1 MYVDLTDIKEAP
13 LNLKKSLLASCVVL
27 ASLNVYSQ
35 TLEQAVAIT
44 LATNPEIK
52 STYNEFQSAVKQ
64 ADASTGAYLPSLD
77 LDAGIGYEGINP
89 AESTGRQDSDLTRKE
104 ATLSLTQLLWDGN
117 ATLNDMDRT
126 AAEAES
132 IRFQLLSDAADLA
145 LQVTQVYLDAVKATE
160 ILALSESNLAVHKE
174 IYRDIQRRADSGIGS
189 TADVS
194 QVEARIAKAHG
205 NLLAAQNN
213 LIDTHTQ
220 FRRLVGQE
228 PLGLIY
234 PRADET
240 KLPLSLSDA
249 LVVAYDNHPVIK
261 VSQVDVDSARFQ
273 YKQSKG
279 NYYPTLSIEAS
290 QTWRDDAG
298 GDRGSSD
305 ETLAMLRMRYNLFNG
320 GSDRDLSERA
330 AYQLNQA
337 KDLRDNAFRQVEE
350 SLRLSWSA
358 LDLTLQQK
366 NFLADHVDS
375 ASETVIAY
383 EKQYRIGQRTLLDLL
398 NTENELFEARKDY
411 LDAHYAEQYAKYR
424 VMNATGNLLDA
435 LLVDTPKEWTVRV
448 EY

>member
-1 MYVDLTDIKEAP
+1 MLASCI
-13 LNLKKSLLASCVVL
+13 LLASMN
-27 ASLNVYSQ
+27 SYGQ

-52 STYNEFQSAVKQ
+52 ATYNEFQSAVKENS
-64 ADASTGAYLPSLD
+64 AAGGAYLPSLD
-77 LDAGIGYEGINP
+77 LDAGIGYEGIDP
-89 AESTGRQDSDLTRKE
+89 ADSTGRQDTDLTRKE
-104 ATLSLTQLLWDGN
+104 ATLSLNQLLWDGS

-126 AAEAES
+126 AADAES
-132 IRFQLLSDAADLA
+132 VRQQLISDASDLA
-145 LQVTQVYLDAVKATE
+145 LKVTSVYLEAVKATE
-160 ILALSESNLAVHKE
+160 VLALSESNLAVHKE
-174 IYRDIQRRADSGIGS
+174 IYRDIKRRAQSGVGS

-213 LIDTHTQ
+213 MIDTHTQ
-220 FRRLVGQE
+220 FTRLVGQS
-228 PLGLIY
+228 PSGLIY
-234 PRADET
+234 PRADES
-240 KLPLSLSDA
+240 KLPLSLTEA
-249 LVVAYDNHPVIK
+249 LDEAFENHPVIK

-279 NYYPTLSIEAS
+279 TYYPTFSIEAS
-290 QTWRDDAG
+290 QSWRDDAG
-298 GDRGSSD
+298 GDEGRSD

-320 GSDRDLSERA
+320 GSDRDLADKA
-330 AYQLNQA
+330 AFQLNQA

-350 SLRLSWSA
+350 GLRLSWSA

-366 NFLADHVDS
+366 EFLADHVDS
-375 ASETVIAY
+375 ASKTVIAY

-424 VMNATGNLLDA
+424 VMNATGTLLDA
-435 LLVDTPKEWTVRV
+435 LLVDTPEEWSERV

>member
-1 MYVDLTDIKEAP
+1 MLASCI
-13 LNLKKSLLASCVVL
+13 LLASMN
-27 ASLNVYSQ
+27 SYGQ

-52 STYNEFQSAVKQ
+52 ATYNEFQSAVKENS
-64 ADASTGAYLPSLD
+64 AAGGAYLPSLD
-77 LDAGIGYEGINP
+77 LDAGIGYEGIDP
-89 AESTGRQDSDLTRKE
+89 ADSTGRQDTDLTRKE
-104 ATLSLTQLLWDGN
+104 ATLSLNQLLWDGS

-126 AAEAES
+126 AADAES
-132 IRFQLLSDAADLA
+132 VRQQLISDASDLA
-145 LQVTQVYLDAVKATE
+145 LKVTSVYLEAVKATE
-160 ILALSESNLAVHKE
+160 VLALSESNLAVHKD
-174 IYRDIQRRADSGIGS
+174 IYRDIKRRAQSGVGS

-213 LIDTHTQ
+213 MIDTHTQ
-220 FRRLVGQE
+220 FTRLVGQS
-228 PLGLIY
+228 PSGLIY
-234 PRADET
+234 PRADES
-240 KLPLSLSDA
+240 KLPLSLTEA
-249 LVVAYDNHPVIK
+249 LDEAFENHPVIK

-279 NYYPTLSIEAS
+279 TYYPTFSIEAS
-290 QTWRDDAG
+290 QSWRDDAG
-298 GDRGSSD
+298 GDEGRSD

-320 GSDRDLSERA
+320 GSDRDLADKA
-330 AYQLNQA
+330 AFQLNQA

-350 SLRLSWSA
+350 GLRLSWSA

-366 NFLADHVDS
+366 EFLADHVDS
-375 ASETVIAY
+375 ASKTVIAY

-424 VMNATGNLLDA
+424 VMNATGTLLDA
-435 LLVDTPKEWTVRV
+435 LLVDTPEEWSERV

>member
-1 MYVDLTDIKEAP
+1 M
-13 LNLKKSLLASCVVL
+13 NLKKLFMATCAVVFSF
-27 ASLNVYSQ
+27 ATQSQ

-44 LATNPEIK
+44 IATNPEIK
-52 STYNEFQSAVKQ
+52 SAYNEYQSAVKQ
-64 ADASTGAYLPSLD
+64 NDASVGAYLPSLD
-77 LDAGIGYEGINP
+77 LDAGIGYEGIDP
-89 AESTGRQDSDLTRKE
+89 AESTGRPDTNLTRKE
-104 ATLSLTQLLWDGN
+104 ATLSLTQLIWDGN
-117 ATLNDMDRT
+117 ATLNDIDRT
-126 AAEAES
+126 SADAES
-132 IRFQLLSDAADLA
+132 LRWQLLANASDLA
-145 LQVTQVYLDAVKATE
+145 LQVTQIYLDAVKATE
-160 ILALSESNLAVHKE
+160 VLALSESNLAVHKK

-213 LIDTHTQ
+213 LVDTHTQ

-249 LVVAYDNHPVIK
+249 LVEAFDVHPVIK
-261 VSQVDVDSARFQ
+261 VSKVDVDSARFQ

-298 GDRGSSD
+298 GDEGRGE
-305 ETLAMLRMRYNLFNG
+305 ETLAMLRMRYNLYNG
-320 GSDRDLSERA
+320 GSDSDLSERA

-337 KDLRDNAFRQVEE
+337 KDLRDNAYRQVEE
-350 SLRLSWSA
+350 GLRLSWSA

-435 LLVDTPKEWTVRV
+435 LLVDTPQEWTERV

>member
-1 MYVDLTDIKEAP
+1 MNWKTSMIA
-13 LNLKKSLLASCVVL
+13 SCIALASFN
-27 ASLNVYSQ
+27 SHSQ

-52 STYNEFQSAVKQ
+52 AVFNEFKSAVKQ
-64 ADASTGAYLPSLD
+64 NSAAEGAYLPSID
-77 LDAGIGYEGINP
+77 LDAGIGYERISP
-89 AESTGRQDSDLTRKE
+89 ADSTGRDTTNLTRKE
-104 ATLSLTQLLWDGN
+104 ATVSLTQLIWDGS

-132 IRFQLLSDAADLA
+132 IRLQLLSDASDMA
-145 LQVTQVYLDAVKATE
+145 LKVTDVYLDAVKATE
-160 ILALSESNLAVHKE
+160 VLALSESNLAVHKE
-174 IYRDIQRRADSGIGS
+174 IYRDIKRRAESGIGS

-220 FRRLVGQE
+220 FKRLVGQD

-234 PRADET
+234 PRADES
-240 KLPLSLSDA
+240 KLPLSLTDA
-249 LVVAYDNHPVIK
+249 IIQANDNHPVIK
-261 VSQVDVDSARFQ
+261 LSMIDVDAARFQ

-279 NYYPTLSIEAS
+279 SFYPTFSIEAS

-298 GDRGSSD
+298 GDEGRSE
-305 ETLAMLRMRYNLFNG
+305 ETLAMIRMRYNLFNG
-320 GSDRDLSERA
+320 GSDSDLSERA
-330 AYQLNQA
+330 AYQLNKA
-337 KDLRDNAFRQVEE
+337 KDLRDDAYRQVEE
-350 SLRLSWSA
+350 GLRLSWSA

-375 ASETVIAY
+375 AAETVISY

-424 VMNATGNLLDA
+424 VMNATGILLDA
-435 LLVDTPKEWTVRV
+435 LLVDTPKEWNERV

>member
-1 MYVDLTDIKEAP
+1 M
-13 LNLKKSLLASCVVL
+13 NWKKSFLASCITVC
-27 ASLNVYSQ
+27 SFSTYSQ

-44 LATNPEIK
+44 LATNPELK
-52 STYNEFQSAVKQ
+52 SAFNELQSAIKQ
-64 ADASTGAYLPSLD
+64 SDAASGAYLPSID
-77 LDAGIGYEGINP
+77 LDAGIGYEGIDP
-89 AESTGRQDSDLTRKE
+89 AQVGDQETDLTRKE
-104 ATLSLTQLLWDGN
+104 ATISLTQLIWDGN
-117 ATLNDMDRT
+117 ATLNDIDRT
-126 AAEAES
+126 SADAES
-132 IRFQLLSDAADLA
+132 LRWQLLANASDLA
-145 LQVTQVYLDAVKATE
+145 LQVTDVYLEAVKATE
-160 ILALSESNLAVHKE
+160 VLALSESNLAVHKK
-174 IYRDIQRRADSGIGS
+174 IYRDIKKRATSGIGS
-189 TADVS
+189 TADVT

-213 LIDTHTQ
+213 LVDTHTQ
-220 FRRLVGQE
+220 FHRLVGQQ

-234 PRADET
+234 PRADES
-240 KLPLSLSDA
+240 KLPLSLTDA
-249 LVVAYDNHPVIK
+249 LVEAFDVHPVIK
-261 VSQVDVDSARFQ
+261 VSMVDVDAARFQ

-279 NYYPTLSIEAS
+279 NYYPTFSIEAS

-298 GDRGSSD
+298 GDEGRSD
-305 ETLAMLRMRYNLFNG
+305 ETLAMLRMRYNLYNG

-337 KDLRDNAFRQVEE
+337 KDLRDNAYRQVEE
-350 SLRLSWSA
+350 GLRLSWSA

-435 LLVDTPKEWTVRV
+435 LLVDTPKEWSEPV

>member
-1 MYVDLTDIKEAP
+1 M
-13 LNLKKSLLASCVVL
+13 NWKKSLLASCITVL
-27 ASLNVYSQ
+27 SFSLHSQ

-44 LATNPEIK
+44 LATNPELK
-52 STYNEFQSAVKQ
+52 STYNELQSAIKQ
-64 ADASTGAYLPSLD
+64 SDASGGAYLPSLD
-77 LDAGIGYEGINP
+77 LDAGIGYEGIDP
-89 AESTGRQDSDLTRKE
+89 AESTGRPDTNLTRKE
-104 ATLSLTQLLWDGN
+104 ATISLTQLIWDGN

-126 AAEAES
+126 SADAES
-132 IRFQLLSDAADLA
+132 LRWQLLANASDLA
-145 LQVTQVYLDAVKATE
+145 LQVTDIYLEAVKATE
-160 ILALSESNLAVHKE
+160 VLALSESNLAVHKK
-174 IYRDIQRRADSGIGS
+174 IYRDIQRRASSGIGS
-189 TADVS
+189 TADVT

-213 LIDTHTQ
+213 LVDTHTQ
-220 FRRLVGQE
+220 FRRLVGQD

-234 PRADET
+234 PRADES

-249 LVVAYDNHPVIK
+249 LVQAFDEHPVIK
-261 VSQVDVDSARFQ
+261 VSRVDVDSARFQ

-279 NYYPTLSIEAS
+279 NYFPTFSIEAS

-298 GDRGSSD
+298 GDEGQSE
-305 ETLAMLRMRYNLFNG
+305 ETLAMLRMRYNLYNG
-320 GSDRDLSERA
+320 GSDSDLSERA
-330 AYQLNQA
+330 AYQLNKA
-337 KDLRDNAFRQVEE
+337 KDLRDNAYRQVEE

-435 LLVDTPKEWTVRV
+435 LLVDTPKEWSEPV